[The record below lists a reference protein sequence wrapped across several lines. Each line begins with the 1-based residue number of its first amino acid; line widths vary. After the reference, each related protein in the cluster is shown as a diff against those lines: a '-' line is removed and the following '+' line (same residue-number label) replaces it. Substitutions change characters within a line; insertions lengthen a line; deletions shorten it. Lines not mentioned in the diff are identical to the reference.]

1 MVRKRIVNDD
11 MKQTGK
17 FCE

>member
-1 MVRKRIVNDD
+1 

-17 FCE
+17 FQQQTSVW